1 MRLDNKGV
9 SLIEVIVV
17 LGLLALVITVFG
29 RLNAV
34 FSMSVSSASLNVRAN
49 AIAVETIEAVRFLR
63 DDSWGNISGLSPETD
78 YYLSFS
84 DSDREWHVEYSNP
97 GNIDGIFLRKF
108 STHSVFRDSVTGQ
121 IVSSGGIPDSDT
133 LRVDAEVLWNDRG
146 NQKNYKLTSYFSDF

>member
-1 MRLDNKGV
+1 MDNKGV

-34 FSMSVSSASLNVRAN
+34 FSKSISSASFNVKAN
-49 AIAVETIEAVRFLR
+49 AIAVETMEAARFLR

-84 DSDREWHVEYSNP
+84 DSDREWHIEYSNP
-97 GNIDGIFLRKF
+97 GNIDNVFLRKF
-108 STHSVFRDSVTGQ
+108 STHAVFRDSVTGQ
-121 IVSSGGIPDSDT
+121 IVSSGGVPDSNI
-133 LRVDAEVLWNDRG
+133 LRVDADVSWNDRG
-146 NQKNYKLTSYFSDF
+146 AQKNYKLTSYFSNF

>member
-1 MRLDNKGV
+1 MDNKGV

-34 FSMSVSSASLNVRAN
+34 FSRSVSSASLNVRAN
-49 AIAVETIEAVRFLR
+49 AIAVETMESVRFLR
-63 DDSWGNISGLSPETD
+63 DDNWGNISGLSPETD
-78 YYLSFS
+78 YYMSFS
-84 DSDREWHVEYSNP
+84 DSDKEWHIEYSNP
-97 GNIDGIFLRKF
+97 GNIDNTFLRKF
-108 STHSVFRDSVTGQ
+108 STHAVFRDSVTGQ
-121 IVSSGGIPDSDT
+121 IVSSGGIPDNDT